1 MVQGPRV
8 LLKTWNPLLF
18 FWSLFQKMFS
28 SPLSLLVSF
37 KLSLINILSKDFP
50 SICFLSLTPP
60 MKMFQFVDPIQAIFT
75 EKDLSWDDLVG
86 KKIEA
91 PFKCGCLVVSR
102 CFFFFQVFQASFHVT
117 TQRGGILLHQINW
130 CWGFCP
136 SSNNP
141 YEGYPQ
147 IINSNRVFHY
157 KPSIL
162 GYHYFWKHPYV
173 LLAATALATCHRY
186 LSQKIIESW
195 GPTCS

>member
-102 CFFFFQVFQASFHVT
+102 CFFFSGFP
-117 TQRGGILLHQINW
+117 GLLSCHHPKRWDPFAPNQLVL
-130 CWGFCP
+130 GVL
-136 SSNNP
+136 S
-141 YEGYPQ
+141 
-147 IINSNRVFHY
+147 II
-157 KPSIL
+157 
-162 GYHYFWKHPYV
+162 
-173 LLAATALATCHRY
+173 
-186 LSQKIIESW
+186 Q
-195 GPTCS
+195 